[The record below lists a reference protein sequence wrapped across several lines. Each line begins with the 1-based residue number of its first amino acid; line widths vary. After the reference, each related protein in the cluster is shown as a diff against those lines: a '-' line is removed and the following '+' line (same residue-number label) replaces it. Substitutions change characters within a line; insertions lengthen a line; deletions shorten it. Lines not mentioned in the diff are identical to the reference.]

1 MRTIVAGQIVASQS
15 EFIEAAIGFGVDF
28 DALRGADPQ
37 LKADFVEFLEDTSD
51 PASDI
56 DAENIKYLRRTLRV
70 RRAATVVP
78 LPRRGTAPQV
88 ETGEVR
94 AA

>member
-1 MRTIVAGQIVASQS
+1 VRTIVAGRIVASQS
-15 EFIEAAIGFGVDF
+15 EYMEAAFGFGVDF
-28 DALRGADPQ
+28 DALRDASPQ

-51 PASDI
+51 PASDV
-56 DAENIKYLRRTLRV
+56 DRENIAYLRRTLRV

-78 LPRRGTAPQV
+78 LPRPGTAPQIA
-88 ETGEVR
+88 GREVR

>member
-1 MRTIVAGQIVASQS
+1 MRTIVAGRIVASQT
-15 EFIEAAIGFGVDF
+15 EYFEAAFGFGVDF
-28 DALRGADPQ
+28 DALRDATPQ
-37 LKADFVEFLEDTSD
+37 LKADFVEFLEDSSD
-51 PASDI
+51 PASEI
-56 DAENIKYLRRTLRV
+56 DRENIAYFRRALRV

>member
-1 MRTIVAGQIVASQS
+1 MRTIVAGRIVASQS
-15 EFIEAAIGFGVDF
+15 EYFEAAYGFGVDF
-28 DALRGADPQ
+28 DALRDADSQ
-37 LKADFVEFLEDTSD
+37 MKADWVEFLEDSSD

-56 DAENIKYLRRTLRV
+56 DRENIAYLRRTLRV
-70 RRAATVVP
+70 RRAATVVA